1 MFFDSDGKGCD
12 PQNCCDREDFCPS
25 SELNGE
31 WVVEVIDDTHFIPK
45 YPVYVEPEHPL
56 KSKDLLYDSDFSTA
70 TTVFPLTTK
79 DLDGTDNV
87 WDKFAK
93 AAEYGHEVGIG
104 KSAGSFGEFY
114 DKVGSCVQELNEP
127 ASCSD
132 PSLTASGEDDCT
144 AIPGNTWT
152 PAKIETRNVTVDYPT
167 KSLCEAVVSTKSSI
181 SYDWKEATKAI
192 QEPFNGDWTRHGG
205 VFRVVVGS
213 HDGTPW
219 PGMDCRQAGSNG
231 PVNLD
236 FWFPNVPEACC
247 NIHSPLED
255 NVCAHYAYPGYGPSS
270 NISEDQKGAALFV
283 NIHE

>member
-12 PQNCCDREDFCPS
+12 PRNCCDREDFCPS

-45 YPVYVEPEHPL
+45 YPVFAEPEHPL
-56 KSKDLLYDSDFSTA
+56 KSKDLLYDSDFATT

-79 DLDGTDNV
+79 DLDDTDNI
-87 WDKFAK
+87 WNEFAK
-93 AAEYGHEVGIG
+93 ATEYGNEVGIG

-114 DKVGSCVQELNEP
+114 DRVGTCVQEINEP

-132 PSLTASGEDDCT
+132 PNLTSEDACT
-144 AIPGNTWT
+144 AVSGNTWT
-152 PAKIETRNVTVDYPT
+152 PARSEARNVTVDHPT
-167 KSLCEAVVSTKSSI
+167 KSLCEAVVSTRSSI
-181 SYDWKEATKAI
+181 TYNWKEATDTI
-192 QEPFNGDWTRHGG
+192 QGSSNGEWTRHGG
-205 VFRVVVGS
+205 VFRIVVGS

-219 PGMDCRQAGSNG
+219 SGMDCKQAGTKG

-236 FWFPNVPEACC
+236 FWFSNVPEACC

-255 NVCAHYAYPGYGPSS
+255 NVCSGLGYPGYGPSS
-270 NISEDQKGAALFV
+270 HISGNEKGAALFV